1 MSSRL
6 PPAHVLLS
14 LVGVLVSVGLG
25 SGISLVGVVGGDILE
40 LRCLGVDDV
49 CNLLNL
55 LVNDLAVLDVDQRC
69 QEHGADGNQRHAP
82 SRDEVDEAV

>member
-1 MSSRL
+1 L

-25 SGISLVGVVGGDILE
+25 SCVSLVGVVRGDVFE

-49 CNLLNL
+49 RDLLDL
-55 LVNDLAVLDVDQRC
+55 LINDLAVLDVDQRC
-69 QEHGADGNQRHAP
+69 QEHGEDSDQ
-82 SRDEVDEAV
+82 